1 MPQVKLTTEDRFI
14 KSDRIKALQK
24 RSQELAISGKRN
36 LYTAN
41 NTQLVY
47 HWSDAGNAIAPRSG
61 EHKFE
66 GLSLGDHGCRVDIGI
81 PFPHLDKMPS
91 KIEGYKKTAES

>member
-1 MPQVKLTTEDRFI
+1 MGEVKLNAAEKFA
-14 KSDRIKALQK
+14 KSERIKALQK
-24 RSQELAISGKRN
+24 RSQELAISGKRT

-81 PFPHLDKMPS
+81 PFPLLDKMPS
-91 KIEGYKKTAES
+91 KLYGANKKRK